1 MTKVAAF
8 VLVAVL
14 AGYAFHTLAQVRP
27 EIRQSVTPIGTSSSN
42 GISFVWLYEP
52 TERTVYVC
60 RTGQGGGEAVECKG
74 RTNLP

>member
-8 VLVAVL
+8 VLLAVL
-14 AGYAFHTLAQVRP
+14 AGYGFHTLAQVRS
-27 EIRQSVTPIGTSSSN
+27 EIRQAVMPIGTSSSN

-60 RTGQGGGEAVECKG
+60 RAGHGGGDAVECKG
-74 RTNLP
+74 RTTLP

>member
-14 AGYAFHTLAQVRP
+14 AGYAFHTLAQGRA
-27 EIRQSVTPIGTSSSN
+27 EIRQAVTPIGTSSSN

-60 RTGQGGGEAVECKG
+60 RAGQTGPDAVECKG
-74 RTNLP
+74 RTTLP